1 MKVVVLDK
9 LVRANLTLF
18 RHLIHR
24 QAEQAERHFK
34 VARKSYDAF
43 VNVFTGELRFKDLE
57 IDFQPSRDWCHIL
70 IQLRPDS
77 EGAFEVLQPEH
88 GEVFDCLTLKPEAYQ
103 QLSKTMRLL
112 NQLSYDPKNGRNPF
126 WILRHLAHIDF
137 LLSHQEEGERN
148 LIHNAWFECDR
159 EGAEKLLEK
168 LAPGTY
174 LFRKGAFASLL
185 EDSINEE
192 RERPVTC
199 ITITYRDWEK
209 KIGEKTLVH
218 SDGEWIIFN
227 DDINLRGPRYTS
239 VKDLIS
245 SMGDLAIRPL
255 LVA

>member
-18 RHLIHR
+18 RHLVHR

-34 VARKSYDAF
+34 VARKSYDAV
-43 VNVFTGELRFKDLE
+43 VNIHNGELRFKDLE
-57 IDFQPSRDWCHIL
+57 VHFQSSANWCHIL

-103 QLSKTMRLL
+103 KLSKTMHLL

-126 WILRHLAHIDF
+126 WILRHIAHIDF
-137 LLSHQEEGERN
+137 LLSQQEEGERN
-148 LIHNAWFECDR
+148 LIHNSWFMCDR
-159 EGAEKLLEK
+159 ERAEKLLEK
-168 LAPGTY
+168 LVPGTY

-185 EDSINEE
+185 ENSINKEI
-192 RERPVTC
+192 ERPVTC

-209 KIGEKTLVH
+209 KIGEKTLVY
-218 SDGEWIIFN
+218 SDREWIIFN
-227 DDINLRGPRYTS
+227 DDVKLRGPRYTS
-239 VKDLIS
+239 VKDLIF
-245 SMGDLAIRPL
+245 SMGDLAVSPL